1 MHRQLCRLIPSAIHC
16 TRVSALSA
24 CIALLSLPA
33 QAQHPPTDT
42 LLDADIDT
50 LVALETVVDAGRFPQ
65 KLINAPSRVTIVT
78 AQEIEAYGYRTLA
91 DVLRSMRG
99 LYTSYDRNY
108 HYLGARGFA
117 RPGDYNTRVMIL
129 VDGMRLADPVYSQGS
144 IGGDFPV
151 DLSLVKRVEFLP
163 GPGSAAYGN
172 NALLGVINVV
182 TRDPVPGSHPHVRLE
197 AGSDGRAGA
206 QVTLDQSLNADTR
219 VLLSASR
226 TRSSGASHY
235 YPEFNSPQT
244 NFGRAEHLDGE
255 EHNRLLAKLLL
266 KQWRLQLLA
275 SQRSKAVPT
284 GAFEQIF
291 NDPRSHTED
300 DYLMLSAAREFTL
313 ADDSTASVQ
322 ATYHQY
328 DYSGDYP
335 YDYPPVTLSKDQ
347 AQGKR
352 FGLEAQWI
360 KRATAQ
366 HTLRAWGEF
375 FHDTHIEQSNYDV
388 DPYVEYLNDRRQGR
402 HWGLFL
408 EDEFAFAPRWQL
420 NLGLRWDRQWTGDI
434 TAHPRLGL
442 IHQLNDNTT
451 LKLLYGTA
459 SRAPTA
465 YERYYA
471 IAGFNTANPNLKP
484 ETIRTLE
491 AVYEYQ
497 ADGLHLS
504 GSAFRYRISDLIG
517 SETDPNDNT
526 VSFRNQS
533 QATAQGIELES
544 ELARING
551 DRLRLSYTWQ
561 HSRDDDTG
569 KSLSNVPRHMIKANW
584 LAHWTPKLQSGLEL
598 QYESR
603 RDTLNGGHTGGRTLL
618 NLNLVSRHLP
628 GGASLSV
635 LASNL
640 LNKRYAEPAS
650 LDHRQHRLHQDGRKF
665 FVVANWPL

>member
-1 MHRQLCRLIPSAIHC
+1 MHRQHSRLIHSAI
-16 TRVSALSA
+16 RGARASILSTS
-24 CIALLSLPA
+24 IALLGLPA
-33 QAQHPPTDT
+33 LADSTAPDT

-50 LVALETVVDAGRFPQ
+50 LVQLETVVDSGRFPQ

-78 AQEIEAYGYRTLA
+78 GQEIEAYGYRTLA

-129 VDGMRLADPVYSQGS
+129 IDGMRLADSVYSQGS

-151 DLSLVKRVEFLP
+151 DLSLIKRVEFLP
-163 GPGSAAYGN
+163 GPGATAYGN

-182 TRDPVPGSHPHVRLE
+182 TRDPIPGSKQLVRME
-197 AGSDGRAGA
+197 AGSNGHSGA

-219 VLLSASR
+219 LLLSASR
-226 TRSSGASHY
+226 TRSSGGTQTYS
-235 YPEFNSPQT
+235 EFDSPQT
-244 NFGRAEHLDGE
+244 NFGRAENLDGE
-255 EHNRLLAKLLL
+255 ERNRLFAKFLL
-266 KQWRLQLLA
+266 KQWRLQLVA
-275 SQRSKAVPT
+275 SQRSKAIPT
-284 GAFEQIF
+284 GAFNQIF
-291 NDPRSHTED
+291 NDHRSRTED

-313 ADDSTASVQ
+313 PDDSTASVQ

-328 DYSGDYP
+328 DYIGYYP
-335 YDYPPVTLSKDQ
+335 YDYPPVTLSEDT

-352 FGLEAQWI
+352 LGLEAQWI
-360 KRATAQ
+360 KRVTDQ
-366 HTLRAWGEF
+366 HTLRAWGEI
-375 FHDTHIEQSNYDV
+375 FHDSRIAQGYVDV
-388 DPYVEYLNDRRQGR
+388 DPYVEHMNDRRQGH
-402 HWGLFL
+402 HWGLFV
-408 EDEFAFAPRWQL
+408 EDEFAFSPRWQL

-434 TAHPRLGL
+434 TSQPRLGL
-442 IHQLNDNTT
+442 IHQFNNTTT

-491 AVYEYQ
+491 AVYEYE

-504 GSAFRYRISDLIG
+504 GSAFRYRIVDLIG

-526 VSFRNQS
+526 VSFQNQS
-533 QATAQGIELES
+533 RATAQGIELEG

-561 HSRDDDTG
+561 HSRDDGTG
-569 KSLSNVPRHMIKANW
+569 KSLSNVPRHMLKANW
-584 LAHWTPKLQSGLEL
+584 LAYWTPKLQSGLEL

-603 RDTLNGGHTGGRTLL
+603 RDTLNGGHTGGRPLV
-618 NLNLVSRHLP
+618 NLNLISRHLP

-635 LASNL
+635 LVSNL
-640 LNKRYAEPAS
+640 LNRRYSEPAS
-650 LDHRQHRLHQDGRKF
+650 RDHRQNRLRQDERQLLI
-665 FVVANWPL
+665 VANWPL